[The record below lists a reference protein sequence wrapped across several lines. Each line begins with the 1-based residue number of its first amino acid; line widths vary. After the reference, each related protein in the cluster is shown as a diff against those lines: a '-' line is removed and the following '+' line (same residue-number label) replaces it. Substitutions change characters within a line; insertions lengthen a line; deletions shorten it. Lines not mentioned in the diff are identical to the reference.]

1 MRQKRN
7 GGNTMKKLISTFLVV
22 AALLCGVCPSA
33 YACTTI
39 LVGKD
44 ASADGSAYAGRTN
57 DDVEMLSAKIE
68 IFPASKGPGTY
79 VFVDPENGAEVTLP
93 KANHRCII
101 EPVYNKCPD
110 IWWESGFNDAG
121 VGISATETIRIND
134 AVLAIDPFTKS
145 GISEANIPRLVLPYI
160 SSAKEGVM
168 RLGSLVEQYGMT
180 APEAVAFIDDDG
192 IWYIEVLS
200 GHQWAAHRLPDDEYA
215 CIGNDCLL
223 DFYNPDDTENWI
235 GSAGVKEL
243 AEKAGTYTELDGKF
257 HLALSFSAGKRD
269 YSQLRIWA
277 SRRYFNNVSPNSYNV
292 NADYTFS
299 LRPAKKIALK
309 DIFALT
315 RDRHENTPMATD
327 VVGNTR
333 PIAIDRTGQVHMFQY
348 KKGNVPV
355 MWSCLT
361 APEFGVYLPVYN
373 NIKWVPDGLAVST
386 PIYDVDSFSWQLRLI
401 SDLAVTNRAQY
412 SELVRSPYVKLEDK
426 FIKEVSKM
434 PAPTAEEAT
443 EYLQDVSDDAWDVMD
458 EVRTALF
465 TKVSQDAVLATKT
478 LGRD

>member
-1 MRQKRN
+1 
-7 GGNTMKKLISTFLVV
+7 MKKLISVVLVA
-22 AALLCGVCPSA
+22 AALLCGVSTSA

-44 ASADGSAYAGRTN
+44 ASSDGCAYAGRTN
-57 DDVEMLSAKIE
+57 DDSSMLAAKIE
-68 IFPASKGPGTY
+68 IFPASGETGTY
-79 VFVDPENGAEVTLP
+79 VYVDPENGAKVTLP
-93 KANHRCII
+93 KANRRCII
-101 EPVYNKCPD
+101 EPVYNTSAD

-121 VGISATETIRIND
+121 VGISATETLRINE
-134 AVLAIDPFTKS
+134 AVLAIDPFTES
-145 GISEANIPRLVLPYI
+145 GMSEGNIPRLVLPYI
-160 SSAKEGVM
+160 SSAREGVE

-180 APEAVAFIDDDG
+180 SPEAVSFIDDEG

-223 DFYNPDDTENWI
+223 DFYDPDDTENWL
-235 GSAGVKEL
+235 GSAGVVEL

-269 YSQLRIWA
+269 YSQLRVWA
-277 SRRYFNNVSPNSYNV
+277 SRRYFNNAAPDSYDV
-292 NADYTFS
+292 NEQYSFS
-299 LRPAKKIALK
+299 LKPAKKIALQ

-348 KKGNVPV
+348 KEGSVPV

-373 NIKWVPDGLAVST
+373 NITSVPHGLAVST
-386 PIYDVDSFSWQLRLI
+386 PTYDETSFSWQLRLI
-401 SDLAVTNRAQY
+401 SDLAVTDREQY
-412 SELVRSPYVKLEDK
+412 SELVRSRFMKLEDE
-426 FIKEVSKM
+426 FIKEVQKM
-434 PAPTAEEAT
+434 PAPTDAEATQYLEDVNEEAWNVMNEVKAELIT
-443 EYLQDVSDDAWDVMD
+443 RVS
-458 EVRTALF
+458 ENT
-465 TKVSQDAVLATKT
+465 VLATTT

>member
-1 MRQKRN
+1 
-7 GGNTMKKLISTFLVV
+7 MKKLISTFLVV

-235 GSAGVKEL
+235 GSAGVREL
-243 AEKAGTYTELDGKF
+243 AEKSRHLYRAGWQIPSCSFLLRGQTGLQPAENLGVPPLF
-257 HLALSFSAGKRD
+257 QQCFPQQLQRQCRLHLQSEAGKEDR
-269 YSQLRIWA
+269 LEG
-277 SRRYFNNVSPNSYNV
+277 YFR
-292 NADYTFS
+292 F
-299 LRPAKKIALK
+299 
-309 DIFALT
+309 
-315 RDRHENTPMATD
+315 
-327 VVGNTR
+327 
-333 PIAIDRTGQVHMFQY
+333 
-348 KKGNVPV
+348 
-355 MWSCLT
+355 
-361 APEFGVYLPVYN
+361 
-373 NIKWVPDGLAVST
+373 
-386 PIYDVDSFSWQLRLI
+386 
-401 SDLAVTNRAQY
+401 
-412 SELVRSPYVKLEDK
+412 
-426 FIKEVSKM
+426 
-434 PAPTAEEAT
+434 
-443 EYLQDVSDDAWDVMD
+443 DA
-458 EVRTALF
+458 
-465 TKVSQDAVLATKT
+465 
-478 LGRD
+478 